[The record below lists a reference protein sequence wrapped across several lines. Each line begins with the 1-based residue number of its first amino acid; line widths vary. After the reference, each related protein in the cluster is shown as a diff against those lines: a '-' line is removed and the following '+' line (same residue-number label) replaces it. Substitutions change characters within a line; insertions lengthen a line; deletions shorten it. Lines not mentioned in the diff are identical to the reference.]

1 MTSSQLP
8 EGYEICPHCEG
19 GKWSFFLGT
28 RNVVCRLCMG
38 ERMIDWITK
47 IMHRKI
53 PKREK
58 LLTI

>member
-1 MTSSQLP
+1 MTLSQLP
-8 EGYEICPHCEG
+8 EGYETCPCCEG
-19 GKWSFFLGT
+19 GKWSFFDGT

-38 ERMIDWITK
+38 VGIIDWVTK
-47 IMHRKI
+47 IMHRRI